1 LLILDEV
8 TSALDPE
15 TEQLICNSVAGL
27 AGEYTIVVITHR
39 PAWVAVAT
47 QLYTIEAGMV
57 SRVPVPARAHQASS
71 A

>member
-1 LLILDEV
+1 M

-15 TEQLICNSVAGL
+15 TEQRICDNVSRL
-27 AGEYTIVVITHR
+27 AGDYTIVVITHR

-47 QLYTIEAGMV
+47 QLYTIDAGTV
-57 SRVPVPARAHQASS
+57 SRVPVPARTGQASL